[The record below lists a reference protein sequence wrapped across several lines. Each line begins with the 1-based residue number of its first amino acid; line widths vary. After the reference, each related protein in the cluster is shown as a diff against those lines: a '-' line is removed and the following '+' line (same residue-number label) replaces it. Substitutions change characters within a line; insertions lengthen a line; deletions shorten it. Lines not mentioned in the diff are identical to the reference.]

1 MNIFFAAGAVIRLA
15 ELDDEKLSF
24 NVDAEP
30 DAAADA
36 GVSMSMSMNNLSH
49 LSSAA
54 IRCGRRKP
62 HSLPCTEL
70 LERLIQ
76 PSAARRP

>member
-1 MNIFFAAGAVIRLA
+1 MNIFFAAGAVTRLA
-15 ELDDEKLSF
+15 EIDDEKLSF

-36 GVSMSMSMNNLSH
+36 GVSMNNLSH

>member
-36 GVSMSMSMNNLSH
+36 GVSMSMNNLSH